1 MKVFLFTLALAA
13 LSAGMA
19 NAGWDYSRCANNNSR
34 ACTDA
39 RNAFASHH
47 GGVFPEQY
55 SMNHHGGLITITRTT
70 TITIAIMTVGEF
82 KVIRRLRSQRA
93 TSTPSF
99 GRRYLSPSANALIR

>member
-1 MKVFLFTLALAA
+1 VKVFLFTLALAA

-55 SMNHHGGLITITRTT
+55 SMNHHGGHHYHSHHDHNDRHHD
-70 TITIAIMTVGEF
+70 
-82 KVIRRLRSQRA
+82 
-93 TSTPSF
+93 
-99 GRRYLSPSANALIR
+99 GR